1 MVDAWNALVNF
12 FESIWAIIE
21 LIVWTLVES
30 LSAALEFI
38 FLPIRLVTFLPDV
51 VAVGVMIAS
60 AIMVIKFIGGRS

>member
-12 FESIWAIIE
+12 FESIWSIIE

-30 LSAALEFI
+30 LSAVLEFI

>member
-30 LSAALEFI
+30 LSAVLEFI

>member
-1 MVDAWNALVNF
+1 MVDIWNALVNF

-30 LSAALEFI
+30 LSAVLEFI

-51 VAVGVMIAS
+51 VAVGVMIAC